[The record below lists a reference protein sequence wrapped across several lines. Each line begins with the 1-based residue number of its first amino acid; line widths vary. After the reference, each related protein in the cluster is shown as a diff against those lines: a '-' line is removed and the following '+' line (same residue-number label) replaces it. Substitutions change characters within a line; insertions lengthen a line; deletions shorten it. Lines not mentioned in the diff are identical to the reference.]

1 MKPIEKMAAAYIAE
15 SKLWAI
21 GHYEF
26 PGSYVVWRDE
36 EEIAQSSDEELMRR
50 LLLQRRTAAS
60 IRAALMALA
69 EAELSEE
76 AIREG
81 NDHATNDQSE
91 FEDTEP
97 VARAFRAILRHLA
110 EEDGR

>member
-1 MKPIEKMAAAYIAE
+1 MKPIEKMAKVIGATDISKPGWNEEAA
-15 SKLWAI
+15 
-21 GHYEF
+21 
-26 PGSYVVWRDE
+26 
-36 EEIAQSSDEELMRR
+36 
-50 LLLQRRTAAS
+50 
-60 IRAALMALA
+60 RAALLALA

-110 EEDGR
+110 EEAVDEAS